1 MRKELEW
8 YYERNEEVKLVGTY
22 QRHDKGFPLF
32 TGLTNLITEEDIDHL
47 HVKPSQTIINVRL
60 KNGRPYILRGY
71 VVKYKREDK
80 TEDFALIDVIIE
92 EV

>member
-8 YYERNEEVKLVGTY
+8 YYERDEEVKLVGTY

-47 HVKPSQTIINVRL
+47 HVKPSQTIINIRL
-60 KNGRPYILRGY
+60 KNGKPYILRGY
-71 VVKYKREDK
+71 VVKYKRADGSEDLK
-80 TEDFALIDVIIE
+80 ITNAIVDFI
-92 EV
+92 